1 MTRDYRPLPEPSW
14 PTVIATT
21 LRLWVQR
28 HVLWPGRERVSGQ
41 PTGHRS
47 FGRIGALVLL
57 VAAVAAGIT
66 ALAFAH
72 ARQATPRR
80 SARAQSS
87 SAAPSAVALAAAAAS
102 RQQAATWIAAQ
113 VSHGVIVACDPLM
126 CNALQQQGFPAASLS
141 PMGASAG
148 DPLGSGIVIS
158 TTAVRS
164 QLGPRLAEVYA
175 PEVIASFGS
184 GQSLVQVRVIAAGG
198 AAAYLAAGK
207 ADLTAR
213 MVAGREIARNSR
225 IRAPAAAK
233 RDLASGQVDSRLLIT
248 LAALAHRFP
257 VQVRSFSDSGPGAG
271 MYDPLRR
278 VTLTAPTARYL
289 NQLPGFLR
297 AQRPPL
303 LAAVTDH
310 HLGHA
315 TLVQIEFTAPSPTGL
330 LDAGAQQ

>member
-1 MTRDYRPLPEPSW
+1 
-14 PTVIATT
+14 VIATT

-41 PTGHRS
+41 PTGRRS
-47 FGRIGALVLL
+47 FGRTGALVILL
-57 VAAVAAGIT
+57 AAVAA
-66 ALAFAH
+66 
-72 ARQATPRR
+72 
-80 SARAQSS
+80 
-87 SAAPSAVALAAAAAS
+87 
-102 RQQAATWIAAQ
+102 
-113 VSHGVIVACDPLM
+113 
-126 CNALQQQGFPAASLS
+126 
-141 PMGASAG
+141 
-148 DPLGSGIVIS
+148 
-158 TTAVRS
+158 
-164 QLGPRLAEVYA
+164 
-175 PEVIASFGS
+175 
-184 GQSLVQVRVIAAGG
+184 
-198 AAAYLAAGK
+198 
-207 ADLTAR
+207 
-213 MVAGREIARNSR
+213 
-225 IRAPAAAK
+225 
-233 RDLASGQVDSRLLIT
+233 
-248 LAALAHRFP
+248 LAALAHRFR